1 MAGAASW
8 EESAFSCNLQPQD
21 GRLLR
26 SATSLETL
34 EKSSGHI
41 FDVRL
46 VFVGRNNVY
55 FRI

>member
-26 SATSLETL
+26 SATPLETL

-46 VFVGRNNVY
+46 VFVGRNYLY